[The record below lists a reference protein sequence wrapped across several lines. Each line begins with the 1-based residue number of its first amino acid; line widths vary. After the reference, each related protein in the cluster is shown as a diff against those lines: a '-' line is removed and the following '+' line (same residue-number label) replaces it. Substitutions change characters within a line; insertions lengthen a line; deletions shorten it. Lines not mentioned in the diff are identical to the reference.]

1 MIMNV
6 WQTIVSWVTDT
17 SLAVT
22 GRVIPFILIVAC
34 GILLI
39 QILLTIVKK
48 FLEKSRLEKAAHS
61 LIVSVIR
68 VTAYVMLALIAASK
82 LGIDITGLVALA
94 SVITLAISLALQNS
108 LANLIG
114 GFTLLN
120 TKPFASGDY
129 VEIAGQAGTVKEI
142 GMAYT
147 KLLTPDNKLIY
158 IPNASVV
165 SAEIVNYTCTGT
177 RRLDVAVSASYDMPV
192 EKVLQALRE
201 AGTVDQ
207 ALADPPVFVAVT
219 NYGEST
225 IEYTLRIWCRTEDY
239 WPANFLIKRRVK
251 EIFDREGLKM
261 TYSNINVHIKP

>member
-1 MIMNV
+1 MNV
-6 WQTIVSWVTDT
+6 WQTIVSWFTNT

-22 GRVIPFILIVAC
+22 GRVIPFILIMVC

-48 FLEKSRLEKAAHS
+48 FLARSRLEKAAHS
-61 LIVSVIR
+61 LILSVIR
-68 VTAYVMLALIAASK
+68 VTAYVMLALIGASK
-82 LGIDITGLVALA
+82 LGIDTTGLVALA
-94 SVITLAISLALQNS
+94 SVVTLAVSLALQNS

-129 VEIAGQAGTVKEI
+129 VEIAGQSGTVKEI

-147 KLLTPDNKLIY
+147 KLLTPDNKLTY

-177 RRLDVAVSASYDMPV
+177 RRLDVTVNAAYEAPV
-192 EKVLQALRE
+192 EKVLEALRE
-201 AGTVDQ
+201 AGDVEQ
-207 ALADPPVFVAVT
+207 ALDDPAIFVAVT
-219 NYGEST
+219 NYGESA
-225 IEYTLRIWCRTEDY
+225 IEYTLRIWCRTDDY
-239 WPANFLIKRRVK
+239 WPANFLIKKRVK
-251 EIFDREGLKM
+251 EIFDREGLEM
-261 TYSNINVHIKP
+261 TYPNLNVHIKQ

>member
-1 MIMNV
+1 MNV
-6 WQTIVSWVTDT
+6 WQTIVSWFTNT

-22 GRVIPFILIVAC
+22 GRVIPFILIMVC

-48 FLEKSRLEKAAHS
+48 FLARSRLEKAAHS
-61 LIVSVIR
+61 LILSVIR
-68 VTAYVMLALIAASK
+68 VTAYVMLALIGASK
-82 LGIDITGLVALA
+82 LGIDTTGLVALA
-94 SVITLAISLALQNS
+94 SVVTLAVSLALQNS

-129 VEIAGQAGTVKEI
+129 VEIAGQSGTVKEI

-147 KLLTPDNKLIY
+147 KLLTPDNKLTY

-177 RRLDVAVSASYDMPV
+177 RRLDVTVNASYETPV
-192 EKVLQALRE
+192 EKVLEALRE
-201 AGTVDQ
+201 AGDVEQ
-207 ALADPPVFVAVT
+207 ALDDPAIFVAVT
-219 NYGEST
+219 NYGESA
-225 IEYTLRIWCRTEDY
+225 IEYTLRIWCRTDDY
-239 WPANFLIKRRVK
+239 WPANFLIKKRVK
-251 EIFDREGLKM
+251 EIFDREGLEM
-261 TYSNINVHIKP
+261 TYPNLNVHIKQ

>member
-1 MIMNV
+1 MNV
-6 WQTIVSWVTDT
+6 WQTIVSWFTNT

-22 GRVIPFILIVAC
+22 GRVIPFILIMVC

-48 FLEKSRLEKAAHS
+48 FLARSRLEKAAHS
-61 LIVSVIR
+61 LILSVIR
-68 VTAYVMLALIAASK
+68 VTAYVMLALIGASK
-82 LGIDITGLVALA
+82 LGIDTTGLVALA
-94 SVITLAISLALQNS
+94 SVVTLAVSLALQNS

-129 VEIAGQAGTVKEI
+129 VEIAGQSGTVKEI

-147 KLLTPDNKLIY
+147 KLLTPDNKLTY

-177 RRLDVAVSASYDMPV
+177 RRLDVTVNASYETPV
-192 EKVLQALRE
+192 EKVLEALRE
-201 AGTVDQ
+201 AGDVDQ
-207 ALADPPVFVAVT
+207 ALDDPAIFVAVT
-219 NYGEST
+219 NYGESA
-225 IEYTLRIWCRTEDY
+225 IEYTLRIWCRTDDY
-239 WPANFLIKRRVK
+239 WPANFLIKKRVK

-261 TYSNINVHIKP
+261 TYPNLNVHIKQ